1 MDFSKKVN
9 ALIASDSELRSAF
22 AQLCADCDPIIQ
34 ESLDTDKNILE
45 YLKNEPKS

>member
-9 ALIASDSELRSAF
+9 ALIASDAELRNAF
-22 AQLCADCDPIIQ
+22 SQLCADCDPIIQ
-34 ESLDTDKNILE
+34 ESLDTDTNLLE